1 MEIVNSI
8 EEENRIK
15 SNVTWRELLEPINR
29 YRVFLIV
36 ALQIG
41 RAPSLKHYR

>member
-1 MEIVNSI
+1 VEIIASI

-15 SNVTWRELLEPINR
+15 SGITWKELLEPINR
-29 YRVFLIV
+29 YRLFLII

-41 RAPSLKHYR
+41 THS